1 MPGHGKARQDVRV
14 FSYPRR
20 DELVVWL
27 DAISA
32 SPDPATVRAIR
43 RKVWLRV
50 HLFTKS
56 AILFAVPGIVS
67 LFAVA
72 SFSPRLWATYTA
84 DRRLAVAGDRDRLL
98 QRRRPQLDRAVS
110 AQNSGHSSLPGDNPA
125 AP

>member
-1 MPGHGKARQDVRV
+1 VCFRIHGAMSSWFGSMPFLLR
-14 FSYPRR
+14 P
-20 DELVVWL
+20 
-27 DAISA
+27 I
-32 SPDPATVRAIR
+32 PATVRAIR

-72 SFSPRLWATYTA
+72 SFSPSPSGRRFYPQIVAWLWPATA
-84 DRRLAVAGDRDRLL
+84 IDLL